1 MPGRPFVKI
10 TIPPWS
16 GHLDVWG
23 RADTGWYGLV
33 IWREY
38 VIDRRRDASNR
49 AQSCSAWIAA
59 AHLAPGQDVDYAQVE
74 RIDLPVDRRRWPGP
88 SDRPEA
94 HWPDNGLCLGIMVGG
109 PVKLP
114 AHLQIVGA
122 PERQA

>member
-1 MPGRPFVKI
+1 V
-10 TIPPWS
+10 
-16 GHLDVWG
+16 
-23 RADTGWYGLV
+23 
-33 IWREY
+33 E
-38 VIDRRRDASNR
+38 
-49 AQSCSAWIAA
+49 
-59 AHLAPGQDVDYAQVE
+59 YAQVE